1 MSGLGHGPFNGN
13 DNSIKNVADVARQ
26 IMSSSSPQ
34 VDMHS
39 NVTPEHIAAAADDV
53 RQNATTLEDRNNIIT
68 RHMREIGDE
77 NTTTGNVAAFS
88 KEVLRQVNTPR
99 PPQEQ

>member
-13 DNSIKNVADVARQ
+13 DAIKSVADAVKQ
-26 IMSSSSPQ
+26 VMSNSSQ

-68 RHMREIGDE
+68 KHMRNIGDE

-88 KEVLRQVNTPR
+88 QEVLKQVNNPR
-99 PPQEQ
+99 PQQEQ

>member
-1 MSGLGHGPFNGN
+1 MSGLGSGPFNGN
-13 DNSIKNVADVARQ
+13 DSLRSVTDAVRRVINTSG
-26 IMSSSSPQ
+26 PQ

-68 RHMREIGDE
+68 QHMRNIGDE

-88 KEVLRQVNTPR
+88 QEVLKQVNNPR
-99 PPQEQ
+99 PQQEQ